1 MLCDEKI
8 EVLSVGILPIISSEY
23 KLSHNPHRQA
33 LHLIAN
39 IFRFLTSNPS
49 LVLKSIILYV
59 SNYKFAA
66 VVLRYF
72 QNSGL
77 GEYITQCSVKQMRF
91 DLLTT
96 ADLKLYPPEILKAK
110 L

>member
-1 MLCDEKI
+1 MPDHDDI
-8 EVLSVGILPIISSEY
+8 EVFSVGILPIISSENVIPP
-23 KLSHNPHRQA
+23 NPHFQA

-39 IFRFLTSNPS
+39 IFKFLTSNS
-49 LVLKSIILYV
+49 SYVIKSIILYV

-77 GEYITQCSVKQMRF
+77 GEYIIQCAVKQMRF
-91 DLLTT
+91 DILTT
-96 ADLKLYPPEILKAK
+96 ADLQLYTLEMLKAK
-110 L
+110 F